1 MDIVELQFTPEFIH
15 SVATHLITCVVM
27 WALVVSAAFI
37 DLWDRVYTQILLSGK
52 PFPHIK
58 VKG

>member
-37 DLWDRVYTQILLSGK
+37 DLWDKTS
-52 PFPHIK
+52 
-58 VKG
+58 